1 MTTASSPAQQL
12 ICSETLSQISSES
25 FTENNNNT
33 NLPPAVPAHTSS
45 AAFKSMISSFEKPS
59 SEGTSCQGLGFMA
72 SIEKTPQNNQ
82 WMNFTADKTG
92 KDCNLLNKELKGKIF
107 IYLSYNVIIIV

>member
-1 MTTASSPAQQL
+1 MTSASSPAQQL
-12 ICSETLSQISSES
+12 LCSETLSQISSES
-25 FTENNNNT
+25 FTENNT

-45 AAFKSMISSFEKPS
+45 AAFESMISSFEKPP
-59 SEGTSCQGLGFMA
+59 SEDTSCQGLGFMA

-82 WMNFTADKTG
+82 WMNFTADTG

-107 IYLSYNVIIIV
+107 ILVI